1 MNVLLLGSGGREN
14 ALAWKI
20 VQSPLLH
27 QLYVAPGNPGT
38 ARLGKNL
45 PINIMDFDQVAA
57 VIVDHRI
64 DLLVIGP
71 EAPLVAGLT
80 DHLRSIAH
88 LSHLLII
95 GPGAQGALLEGS
107 KEFAK
112 AFMARHHIPT
122 ADYKS
127 FTSGDYE
134 EAVRYVES
142 LEAPWVI
149 KADGL
154 AAGKGV
160 VICSQKE
167 EATAALK
174 RMLIDKQF
182 GTASDKVVIEKFL
195 TGIELSVFVITDSKN
210 YCLLPE
216 AKDYKRIGEGDT
228 GLNTGGMGAI
238 SPVPFAD
245 EHFMKKV
252 VTRIV
257 EPTIEGLSAE
267 KIDYRGFIFFGLIN
281 VAGEPWVIEYNTR
294 MGDPE
299 TEVVIPRVAEDILP
313 LLVEA
318 AKGELTNRRLNIDP
332 RSVATVM
339 LVSAGYPGDYAKGRA
354 IRTNRI
360 KAGDLVFHAG
370 TAIHPTTGNLITNGG
385 RVLAVTAFGN
395 DVKNAFDS
403 AYDIAERI
411 EFEGM
416 NYRRDLG
423 NDLTG
428 QS

>member
-20 VQSPLLH
+20 VQSPLLG
-27 QLYVAPGNPGT
+27 QLFIAPGNPGT

-45 PINIMDFDQVAA
+45 SINIMDFGQVADA
-57 VIVDHRI
+57 IANHHI

-80 DHLRSIAH
+80 DHLRSLGH
-88 LSHLLII
+88 LSKLLIM
-95 GPGAQGALLEGS
+95 GPGAQGAQLEGS

-112 AFMARHHIPT
+112 GFMQRHHIPT
-122 ADYKS
+122 ANYKS
-127 FTSGDYE
+127 FSSGDYD
-134 EAVRYVES
+134 EAVRYIDS

-160 VICSQKE
+160 VICSEKE
-167 EATAALK
+167 EATDTLRK
-174 RMLIDKQF
+174 MLIEKQF
-182 GTASDKVVIEKFL
+182 GSASNKVVIENFL
-195 TGIELSVFVITDSKN
+195 SGIELSVFVITDSKN

-238 SPVPFAD
+238 SPVPFAN

-252 VTRIV
+252 ITRII
-257 EPTIEGLSAE
+257 EPTIKGLSAE

-299 TEVVIPRVAEDILP
+299 TEVVIPRIAEDLLP
-313 LLVEA
+313 VLIDA
-318 AKGELTNRRLNIDP
+318 AKGELTNHKLSIDP

-339 LVSAGYPGDYAKGRA
+339 LVSAGYPGDYLKGKN
-354 IRTNRI
+354 IRMNGI
-360 KAGDLVFHAG
+360 KADELIFHAG
-370 TAIHPTTGNLITNGG
+370 TALHPTTGQLVTNGG
-385 RVLAVTAFGN
+385 RVIAVTAFG
-395 DVKNAFDS
+395 DSVSTAFENA
-403 AYDIAERI
+403 YQIADRI
-411 EFEGM
+411 DFEGM
-416 NYRRDLG
+416 NYRHDLG
-423 NDLTG
+423 QDLI
-428 QS
+428 Q